1 MWSLSWMPL
10 RSAAPTSSAAPW
22 AVLVG
27 FGLAKLAHQKGR
39 SLIIEGASPRGPNP
53 GPVIL
58 PLLEAGPE
66 GVLARLELSGP
77 VSPEQRAKVLANDY
91 DALIANVRLL
101 RFSVEDDLPNMTMP
115 FLLYVGESDG
125 VFPHTEVKE
134 AASRLPNATFVSL
147 PGLDHIQAIARSDL
161 MLPHV
166 KKFLAQVS

>member
-1 MWSLSWMPL
+1 M
-10 RSAAPTSSAAPW
+10 
-22 AVLVG
+22 
-27 FGLAKLAHQKGR
+27 
-39 SLIIEGASPRGPNP
+39 IIGGASPRGPNP

-58 PLLEAGPE
+58 PLLETGPE

-77 VSPEQRAKVLANDY
+77 VSPEQREKVLANNY
-91 DALIANVRLL
+91 DALIANVRSL